1 MPVESFRVRLFEK
14 LTAHHERLNLK
25 LSHVKLKAN
34 NSAFNKI
41 KKGVLNMK
49 KNFPLPTL
57 IQTMVFVCRTLGL
70 FGLLTIALPSA
81 VYAHRGASN
90 EVDAC
95 NILVGH
101 ERVHFTAY
109 TPKFSNKEYCQSIP
123 HLGATNLVF
132 DYDGKGLRNLTV
144 EFEVTKEPEGTRI
157 FYQEPTKIKSGT
169 VNGVVD
175 FSKFGAGNY
184 LAHVAIVHKDKRIDS
199 HIPFSVGLEE
209 ESSDNLAMKA
219 LFIVVLI
226 AAVFYVKI
234 GRKPRSLLKQRNTAS
249 RSVSTI

>member
-1 MPVESFRVRLFEK
+1 
-14 LTAHHERLNLK
+14 
-25 LSHVKLKAN
+25 
-34 NSAFNKI
+34 
-41 KKGVLNMK
+41 MK
-49 KNFPLPTL
+49 KNFQLPAL
-57 IQTMVFVCRTLGL
+57 IKKIAFALGL
-70 FGLLTIALPSA
+70 FGLLVFALPSA

-101 ERVHFTAY
+101 ERVHFIAY
-109 TPKFSNKEYCQSIP
+109 TPEFSNKEYCQVIP
-123 HLGATNLVF
+123 KLGVTNLVF
-132 DYDGKGLRNLTV
+132 DYEGKGLRNLTV

-184 LAHVAIVHKDKRIDS
+184 LAHVAIVHKDKSIDS
-199 HIPFSVGLEE
+199 HIPFSVGLEDE
-209 ESSDNLAMKA
+209 ASDYLPMKA

-226 AAVFYVKI
+226 AAIYYFMK
-234 GRKPRSLLKQRNTAS
+234 RAANKQTA
-249 RSVSTI
+249 RPFDV

>member
-1 MPVESFRVRLFEK
+1 
-14 LTAHHERLNLK
+14 
-25 LSHVKLKAN
+25 
-34 NSAFNKI
+34 
-41 KKGVLNMK
+41 MK
-49 KNFPLPTL
+49 KNFPLTAL
-57 IQTMVFVCRTLGL
+57 FNTIAHACRAIAL
-70 FGLLTIALPSA
+70 FGLLIIALPSA

-109 TPKFSNKEYCQSIP
+109 TPTFTTKEYCQSIP

-184 LAHVAIVHKDKRIDS
+184 LAHVAIVLKDKSMDS
-199 HIPFSVGLEE
+199 HIPFSVVGLED
-209 ESSDNLAMKA
+209 ESSDNLPIKS
-219 LFIVVLI
+219 LFIVLLI
-226 AAVFYVKI
+226 AAVVYLMK
-234 GRKPRSLLKQRNTAS
+234 RAANKQTPRPSD
-249 RSVSTI
+249 V

>member
-34 NSAFNKI
+34 NSALNKI
-41 KKGVLNMK
+41 QKGVLNMK

-57 IQTMVFVCRTLGL
+57 IQTMACVCRTLGL
-70 FGLLTIALPSA
+70 FGLLTIALPST
-81 VYAHRGASN
+81 VYAHRGANN

-184 LAHVAIVHKDKRIDS
+184 LAHVAIVHKDKSIDS

-209 ESSDNLAMKA
+209 ESSDNLPMKA

-226 AAVFYVKI
+226 AAVFYLMK
-234 GRKPRSLLKQRNTAS
+234 RAANKPVARPSD
-249 RSVSTI
+249 V

>member
-1 MPVESFRVRLFEK
+1 
-14 LTAHHERLNLK
+14 
-25 LSHVKLKAN
+25 
-34 NSAFNKI
+34 
-41 KKGVLNMK
+41 MK
-49 KNFPLPTL
+49 DNFPLIIL
-57 IQTMVFVCRTLGL
+57 INKIARSCRALGL
-70 FGLLTIALPSA
+70 FGLLIIALPSA

-109 TPKFSNKEYCQSIP
+109 MPKFSNKEYCQSIP

-132 DYDGKGLRNLTV
+132 DYEGKSLRNLTV

-184 LAHVAIVHKDKRIDS
+184 LAHVAIVHKDKSMDS
-199 HIPFSVGLEE
+199 HIPFSVGLED
-209 ESSDNLAMKA
+209 ESSDNLPIKSM
-219 LFIVVLI
+219 FIVLLI
-226 AAVFYVKI
+226 AAVVYLMK
-234 GRKPRSLLKQRNTAS
+234 RAANKQTPRPSD
-249 RSVSTI
+249 V

>member
-14 LTAHHERLNLK
+14 LTTHNERLNLK

-34 NSAFNKI
+34 NSALNKI
-41 KKGVLNMK
+41 QKGVLNMK

-57 IQTMVFVCRTLGL
+57 IQTMACVCRTLGL

-209 ESSDNLAMKA
+209 ESSDNLPMKA

-226 AAVFYVKI
+226 AAVFYLMK
-234 GRKPRSLLKQRNTAS
+234 RAANKPVARPSD
-249 RSVSTI
+249 V

>member
-1 MPVESFRVRLFEK
+1 
-14 LTAHHERLNLK
+14 
-25 LSHVKLKAN
+25 
-34 NSAFNKI
+34 
-41 KKGVLNMK
+41 MK
-49 KNFPLPTL
+49 KIFSLPVL
-57 IQTMVFVCRTLGL
+57 FNMIAHACRAIVL
-70 FGLLTIALPSA
+70 FGLLISTLPSA

-109 TPKFSNKEYCQSIP
+109 TPTFTTKEYCQSIP
-123 HLGATNLVF
+123 RLGMTNLVF

-144 EFEVTKEPEGTRI
+144 EFEVTKEPEGTRV

-184 LAHVAIVHKDKRIDS
+184 LAHVAIVHKDKSLDS
-199 HIPFSVGLEE
+199 HIPFSVGLEG
-209 ESSDNLAMKA
+209 ESSDNLPIKS
-219 LFIVVLI
+219 LFLVMLI
-226 AAVFYVKI
+226 AAVVYLMKRAANKKSARPSDV
-234 GRKPRSLLKQRNTAS
+234 
-249 RSVSTI
+249 